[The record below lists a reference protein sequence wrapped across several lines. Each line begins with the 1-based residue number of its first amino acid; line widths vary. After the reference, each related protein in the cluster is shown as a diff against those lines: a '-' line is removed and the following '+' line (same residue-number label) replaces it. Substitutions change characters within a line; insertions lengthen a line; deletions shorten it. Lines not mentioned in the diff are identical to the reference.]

1 MRRLARSIVD
11 SPWPIAVAVVALAG
25 CGLEPAPLPVS
36 RHDRIV
42 QRAEEVRELPLLE
55 AVEVRQISQ
64 QQYLA
69 EREERVYAEDPERY
83 AVYAGT
89 YGRLGFFDRD
99 VDQRLLR
106 VASGRGIAGYYLDGA
121 ITLIGDEIEDDVY
134 VHEIVHA
141 LQDQHFGI
149 RDFVGVETTHAYVA
163 RRAVSEGGAELAR
176 ERFNVQEEQPG
187 SDLDDL
193 PWGVRIAEEV
203 DQSALYLGSRPYPV
217 VFAATAGIAYSHG
230 LIYCAHHLLGVSSDQ
245 PVPEPAPHDWER
257 QNALWSAP
265 PARTE
270 QVLELDEAD
279 AETPVGITE
288 VPQTLSNRLELVD
301 WDILGRWHS
310 YLLFFP
316 LRNVPGF
323 DRPWDLGAAW
333 DGDAALFVQ
342 DLQTEEIGVVWT
354 SRWDDEIM
362 AGRVV
367 QALTM
372 LHGLDED
379 LGLTPGT
386 APDGEAVWLERRG
399 ASVVFLRNVDAS
411 VMPDLVEAAFDPE
424 VAVGEPRAERVGP
437 SFAAWLDGVP

>member
-1 MRRLARSIVD
+1 MRRLGGICSVA
-11 SPWPIAVAVVALAG
+11 IAASTG
-25 CGLEPAPLPVS
+25 CGLEPAPMPIS

-55 AVEVRQISQ
+55 ALEVRHITQ

-69 EREERVYAEDPERY
+69 EREDRVYAEDPERY
-83 AVYAGT
+83 EVYAGT

-99 VDQRLLR
+99 LDQRLLR
-106 VASGRGIAGYYLDGA
+106 VGTGRGIAGYYLDGA

-163 RRAVSEGGAELAR
+163 RRAVSEGEAELAR

-193 PWGVRIAEEV
+193 PWGVRIGEEV
-203 DQSALYLGSRPYPV
+203 DQSALFLASRPYPV
-217 VFAATAGIAYSHG
+217 VFAATAGIAYTHG
-230 LIYCAHHLLGVSSDQ
+230 LVYCAHQLLGVSATQ
-245 PVPEPAPHDWER
+245 PVPEPAPHDWGR
-257 QNALWSAP
+257 QDALWDAP
-265 PARTE
+265 PARGE

-279 AETPVGITE
+279 EETPVGITD
-288 VPQTLSNRLELVD
+288 VPQALSDRLELVD

-316 LRNVPGF
+316 LRDVPGF

-333 DGDAALFVQ
+333 DGDAALFVK
-342 DLQTEEIGVVWT
+342 DLESEGLGVVWT
-354 SRWDDEIM
+354 SRWDDEVM

-372 LHGLDED
+372 LHGLDTD
-379 LGLTPGT
+379 AGLMPAA
-386 APDGEAVWLERRG
+386 APDGETVWLERRG
-399 ASVVFLRNVDAS
+399 ATVVLVRNVEAS
-411 VMPDLVEAAFDPE
+411 LLTELVAAAFDPE
-424 VAVGEPRAERVGP
+424 VAAGEPRAERAGP
-437 SFAAWLDGVP
+437 SFAAWLDRVP